1 MAHKAIE
8 KQIMAIATVKRIS
21 FIFYNLLFNKTKIY
35 HYFLSKLNIRYIK
48 IKVMVTICIISPCV
62 RLENIDWL

>member
-1 MAHKAIE
+1 
-8 KQIMAIATVKRIS
+8 MAIATVKEFLFLY
-21 FIFYNLLFNKTKIY
+21 FIICSLINEIY
-35 HYFLSKLNIRYIK
+35 HYFLSKLNIRYIN